1 MTLVAES
8 ISYGYARQQRVLH
21 DVSCTIEPDRITA
34 IVGPNGAGKSTLL
47 RVLAGVARPWG
58 GVVQWG
64 ETSIHEMSASA
75 RAQRIAFVTQR
86 PTVAGP
92 FSVEQVVR
100 FGRFA
105 GSRDDAAIDK
115 AIVSFELDNFR
126 HRVIHELS
134 VGQQQRVAMARA
146 CAQLADGAAG
156 GNASRCLLAD
166 EPLGAMDPRFAS
178 LTMARLRDLSQDGV
192 GVLVAMHDLT
202 MALNWSDDV
211 IVLHEGTI
219 HAAGPTRDVLQPET
233 LSTVFGATFVR
244 LEHAATS
251 AIAVE
256 RT

>member
-8 ISYGYARQQRVLH
+8 IAYGYARQQRVLH
-21 DVSCTIEPDRITA
+21 DVSCTIEPNRITA

-47 RVLAGVARPWG
+47 RLLAGVARPWDG
-58 GVVQWG
+58 IVQWG
-64 ETSIHEMSASA
+64 GASIHDMTASA
-75 RAQRIAFVTQR
+75 RARLIAFVTQR

-92 FSVEQVVR
+92 FTVEQVVR

-105 GSRDDAAIDK
+105 GSRDEAAIDR
-115 AIVSFELDNFR
+115 AIVSFELDDLR

-146 CAQLADGAAG
+146 CAQLASGGAGDTAH
-156 GNASRCLLAD
+156 RCLLAD

-178 LTMARLRDLSQDGV
+178 LTMARLRDLSRDGV
-192 GVLVAMHDLT
+192 AVLVAMHDLT

-211 IVLHEGTI
+211 ILLHEGTI

-244 LEHAATS
+244 LEHSATS

-256 RT
+256 HT